1 MQIKCSKE
9 ILKSLDDAITVITVF
24 EDENVST
31 MFDKLNIVS
40 KNFSAKENN
49 IEIVTLLEN
58 DNLID
63 LCLVGLGKKESLNN
77 EKLRIIGGNLCKK
90 IKGVLR
96 NKACKNNDINIINV
110 NLDIEE
116 IGAFSEGIL
125 LGNYKFDK
133 YKTKSEDFE
142 EKEIDNIIIF
152 TGKEAECQIE
162 KARILSNSTVIAR
175 NLVNE
180 PSNIIYPKTLAIEA
194 VRLGAEYGF
203 NVEVYEEEKI
213 KALGMEAFFA
223 VSRGSV
229 NKPRFIVMRYFG
241 DEENTDIL
249 GLVGK
254 GLTYDT
260 GGYSLKSN
268 ASMLDMKTDMA
279 GAASVIGAMCA
290 ISQSK
295 LKKNVIAVVAACENA
310 LSGGSYKPG
319 DIINSMARKT
329 IEVLNT
335 DAEGRLTLADA
346 IYYIINNEKVTK
358 VVDVATLTGAALTLL
373 GNVATPVVTNND
385 DFYCELEKASTL
397 SGERVWKMPLYDEFK
412 NMVKGEEADLKNTGG
427 KNAGCITAG
436 AFIGEFVGSTP
447 WIHMDIAGTST
458 SSKSKGYKAK
468 GATGEPVRTLYYLA
482 EI

>member
-1 MQIKCSKE
+1 MNIKYSKE
-9 ILKSLDDAITVITVF
+9 ILKSLENAITVVALF
-24 EDENVST
+24 EGEDVST
-31 MFDKLNIVS
+31 TFDKINMIS
-40 KNFSAKENN
+40 RNFNSKENS
-49 IEIVTLLEN
+49 IDTVTLIEN
-58 DNLID
+58 NNLVNV
-63 LCLVGLGKKESLNN
+63 CLVGFGKRELLNR
-77 EKLRIIGGNLCKK
+77 EKIRIIGGNLCKK
-90 IKGVLR
+90 LKNILKNEAYKSSDVNVL
-96 NKACKNNDINIINV
+96 
-110 NLDIEE
+110 NLNLNSDE
-116 IGAFSEGIL
+116 IGCFVEGIL

-133 YKTKSEDFE
+133 YKTKSKDFE
-142 EKEIDNIIIF
+142 RKEVDTITIFTEKEV
-152 TGKEAECQIE
+152 ECQIE
-162 KARILSNSTVIAR
+162 KAKILANSTIIAR

-180 PSNIIYPKTLAIEA
+180 PSNVIYPKTLAVET
-194 VRLGAEYGF
+194 VKLGAEFGF
-203 NVEVYEEEKI
+203 NVDVYEEEKI
-213 KALGMEAFFA
+213 KALGMDAFFA
-223 VSRGSV
+223 VSRGSI

-241 DEENTDIL
+241 DKESTDIL

-319 DIINSMARKT
+319 DIISSMAKKT

-373 GNVATPVVTNND
+373 GNVATPIVTNND
-385 DFYCELEKASTL
+385 DFYCELEKAATL
-397 SGERVWKMPLYDEFK
+397 SGERVWKMPIYDEFK
-412 NMVKGEEADLKNTGG
+412 DMIKGEEADLKNTGG
-427 KNAGCITAG
+427 KNAGCFRLFLNKKSIPLSATVASLP
-436 AFIGEFVGSTP
+436 F
-447 WIHMDIAGTST
+447 GT
-458 SSKSKGYKAK
+458 
-468 GATGEPVRTLYYLA
+468 
-482 EI
+482 